1 MSKAPRSVLLA
12 LLLAALGGILAL
24 AFFDH
29 IVPFRLDREPNLLT
43 AYHLQVLKRYP
54 ARCIA
59 ALERSGVDYVPAP
72 PLRRDN
78 GCGSENA
85 VRLWSSGVS
94 YGSRIL
100 LQCPAMLGVLL
111 WERHVLVPAAERHF
125 GGRPTSVRHLGTY
138 ACRSVRLGKTDRLSQ
153 HAFANAID
161 VAGFRIAGGQSVS
174 VLRDWNDKGAKGDF
188 LREVRDGACRIFG
201 VVLSPDSDR
210 RHADHLHVD
219 MSLAGGCR

>member
-1 MSKAPRSVLLA
+1 MRVALLA
-12 LLLAALGGILAL
+12 LLLAVLGGILAL
-24 AFFDH
+24 VFIDH
-29 IVPFRLDREPNLLT
+29 VVPFRLDRAPNVLT
-43 AYHLQVLKRYP
+43 RFHLQALQRDP

-59 ALERSGVDYVPAP
+59 ALERSGVDYVPVP

-78 GCGSENA
+78 GCGYANA
-85 VRLWSSGVS
+85 VRLRSSDVR

-111 WERHVLVPAAERHF
+111 WERHVLVPAAARRF
-125 GGRPTSVRHLGTY
+125 GRRPASVRHLGTY
-138 ACRSVRLGKTDRLSQ
+138 ACRGVRLGKTDRLSQ

-161 VAGFRIAGGQSVS
+161 IAGFSIADGPSISVR
-174 VLRDWNDKGAKGDF
+174 RDWDAEGAKGDF

-210 RHADHLHVD
+210 RHADHLHFD
-219 MSLAGGCR
+219 MSLAGVCR